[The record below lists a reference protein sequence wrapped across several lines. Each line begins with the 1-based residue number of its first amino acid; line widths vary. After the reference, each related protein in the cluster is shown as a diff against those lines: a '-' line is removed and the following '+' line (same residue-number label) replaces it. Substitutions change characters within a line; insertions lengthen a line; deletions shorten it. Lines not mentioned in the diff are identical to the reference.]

1 MMFEIDMTRG
11 DVSGIVGVK
20 QIAAHYID
28 YRDVPTIV
36 EAIGQHWYPQWLEW
50 NTNHREVD
58 GVIAADRKR
67 PITIYVIELSAEEL
81 LTFIRDTGDSVIV
94 QIYGD
99 RHRKYVETDVVGSL
113 EIYND
118 YRE

>member
-1 MMFEIDMTRG
+1 MMFEIDMTSG
-11 DVSGIVGVK
+11 DVSGVAGVK
-20 QIAAHYID
+20 QIEAHWID
-28 YRDVPTIV
+28 YRTVPTIA

-81 LTFIRDTGDSVIV
+81 ITFIRDVGDDVIV